1 MEFNKVVEITES
13 LILEKR
19 SYKHRQGYKGNEKGS
34 YIDKGKTYWDYS
46 NGATPGNERLVSQ
59 IQNKCVTK
67 FDTHVSREKI
77 KDYLKSDKSQKSFDR
92 LSKIANSKFGDDE
105 NNPKWR
111 AYVYGGLSTIVA
123 KTLTKEKGNA
133 RAISNVL

>member
-19 SYKHRQGYKGNEKGS
+19 SYKHRQGYNGNKKGS

-46 NGATPGNERLVSQ
+46 NGATPGNERLVTQ
-59 IQNKCVTK
+59 IQNKCLTK

-77 KDYLKSDKSQKSFDR
+77 KDYLKSDKSQKSFDN
-92 LSKIANSKFGDDE
+92 LSRIANSKFGEDE

-111 AYVYGGLSTIVA
+111 AYV
-123 KTLTKEKGNA
+123 
-133 RAISNVL
+133 

>member
-105 NNPKWR
+105 NNPEWR

-123 KTLTKEKGNA
+123 KTLTKEKGSA

>member
-1 MEFNKVVEITES
+1 MDFGKIVEITENI
-13 LILEKR
+13 ILEKR
-19 SYKHRQGYKGNEKGS
+19 SYKHRQGYTGNEKGS
-34 YIDKGKTYWDYS
+34 YINKGKTYWDYS

-59 IQNKCVTK
+59 IQNKCLVK

-77 KDYLKSDKSQKSFDR
+77 KSYLKSGNSQKSFDK
-92 LSKIANSKFGDDE
+92 LSKAASEIFGKDE
-105 NNPKWR
+105 NSPKWR

-123 KTLTKEKGNA
+123 RKLTKDRESA